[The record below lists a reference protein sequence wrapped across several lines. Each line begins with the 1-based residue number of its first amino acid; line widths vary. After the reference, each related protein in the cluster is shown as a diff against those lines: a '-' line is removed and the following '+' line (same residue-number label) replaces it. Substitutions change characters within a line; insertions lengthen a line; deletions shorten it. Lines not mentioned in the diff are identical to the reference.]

1 MTNGANNAAIVHVV
15 TGSFLLLNTDLHIA
29 EITQHMSRSQFVKLT
44 FDTIYAN
51 MPPSSERSSTPELI
65 RDDSSSA
72 TQIVPSSGHS
82 QVPPPNGGT
91 SIQRSASS
99 TPRGPRTTS
108 VYSNLSAKDSLSGPL
123 SGPSLST
130 THLSSGAHSGQELKS
145 RLGSSTSIGSSL
157 FNKGWEAEVEGAL
170 KVRS

>member
-1 MTNGANNAAIVHVV
+1 VSNNAAIIHVV

-29 EITQHMSRSQFVKLT
+29 DITQHMSRNQFVKLT

-72 TQIVPSSGHS
+72 TQIVPSSGLS

-91 SIQRSASS
+91 SVQRSVS

-108 VYSNLSAKDSLSGPL
+108 VYSNLSAKDSLSGPTL
-123 SGPSLST
+123 SA
-130 THLSSGAHSGQELKS
+130 THLSSGAHPGQEPKS